1 MCQFPLPSTVEVRMR
16 VENFQTERT
25 NWCEAWPAFLPH
37 CLFHAYSG
45 VAFHTLSFSLSLC
58 LCAATVFG
66 STLKT
71 YLAGRTSPNGRRP
84 QCKLKRHMERDGMV
98 QDGLRAKPTRTI
110 FARASRARNGERAPA
125 TRFELVRLGK
135 KSLKYDF
142 EEI

>member
-1 MCQFPLPSTVEVRMR
+1 MPVSPPLDSRGEDEGGKLSNRKDKLVRSLAGFFAPLFIPCVFWCRFP
-16 VENFQTERT
+16 
-25 NWCEAWPAFLPH
+25 
-37 CLFHAYSG
+37 HAQS
-45 VAFHTLSFSLSLC
+45 LSLSLC
-58 LCAATVFG
+58 PCAATVFG
-66 STLKT
+66 GTLKT

-84 QCKLKRHMERDGMV
+84 QCKLKRHMGREGMV

-110 FARASRARNGERAPA
+110 FARASRAGNGERAPA